1 MGSVENLESLDDM
14 FLALLQQVNIPED
27 EKTDLV
33 TDFSDKSLSEQM
45 LMIKIFE
52 GRVKSEQEQIQQRYV
67 ESQNK
72 RGL

>member
-14 FLALLQQVNIPED
+14 FLALLQQLNIPED

-45 LMIKIFE
+45 LMLKIFE

>member
-14 FLALLQQVNIPED
+14 FLALLQQLNIPED

-33 TDFSDKSLSEQM
+33 NDFSDKSLSEQM
-45 LMIKIFE
+45 LMLKIFE

>member
-1 MGSVENLESLDDM
+1 MESVENLESLDDM
-14 FLALLQQVNIPED
+14 FLALLQQLNIPED

-45 LMIKIFE
+45 LMLKIFE
-52 GRVKSEQEQIQQRYV
+52 GRVKAEQEQIQQRYV

>member
-14 FLALLQQVNIPED
+14 FLALLQQLNIPED

-33 TDFSDKSLSEQM
+33 NDFSDKSLSEQM

>member
-14 FLALLQQVNIPED
+14 FLALLQQLNIPED

-33 TDFSDKSLSEQM
+33 TDFSEKSLSEQM
-45 LMIKIFE
+45 LMLKIFE

>member
-14 FLALLQQVNIPED
+14 FLALLQQLNIPED

-33 TDFSDKSLSEQM
+33 TDFSEKSLSERM
-45 LMIKIFE
+45 LMLKIFE